1 MLPPIG
7 HRTGKPPTGL
17 QFVRDLEAF
26 EGPILSEYRAAE
38 RGAVYVEKWC
48 TRQDG
53 VSRSLLVRS
62 DQRSIAEFLGGRLPM
77 LDLLN
82 KRSDGIGLLIDRD
95 NAQTVEVWLVPIAD
109 VPRGYLPRPDRLH
122 DESFRPDW
130 EVVPQSYLVDVY
142 DWDAKMFAV
151 IERDYL
157 NAAAF
162 AYHTKLGAR
171 RELPGNILDFRYDGG
186 YSVMHAFNALRD
198 GVPREDRARPTAVAA
213 SSPGVLTIAT
223 PAETSAQLVQAIR
236 ALPAGAIAYT
246 AVHGWSRLNMDNAGA
261 VPDTARGDIERL
273 CRVLN
278 VDHRKLYAQ
287 SVWADFQREQRAVL
301 VAGKL
306 IAAYYRVLNR
316 AARPTSG
323 VELMGAALDEEP
335 NVSVVDLQEDDSD
348 VVELSLPKVARGV
361 KSPR

>member
-7 HRTGKPPTGL
+7 HRTDKPPTGL

-62 DQRSIAEFLGGRLPM
+62 DQRSVAEFLGGRLPM

-82 KRSDGIGLLIDRD
+82 KRSDGIGLLTDRA
-95 NAQTVEVWLVPIAD
+95 NAETVAVWLVSIAE
-109 VPRGYLPRPDRLH
+109 VPRGYLPKADRLH

-130 EVVPQSYLVDVY
+130 EIVPQSYLVDVY

-162 AYHTKLGAR
+162 AYHTKLGTQ
-171 RELPGNILDFRYDGG
+171 RELPSNILDFRYDGG

-198 GVPREDRARPTAVAA
+198 GVPREDRARAAAVAA

-236 ALPAGAIAYT
+236 ALPAGAFAYT
-246 AVHGWSRLNMDNAGA
+246 LVHAWSRLNMDNAEA
-261 VPDTARGDIERL
+261 VPGTARSEIERL
-273 CRVLN
+273 CGALN
-278 VDHRKLYAQ
+278 VDPRKLYAQ
-287 SVWADFQREQRAVL
+287 DVWSDSQSEQRAVL

-323 VELMGAALDEEP
+323 VELIGATLDEEP
-335 NVSVVDLQEDDSD
+335 AVSVVDLQEDEPDGR
-348 VVELSLPKVARGV
+348 ELPLPKSTRGV
-361 KSPR
+361 SSR